1 MKRRDG
7 LEHDRGRAVRV
18 RDDAL
23 VPVEVLGVDLGNDE
37 RDFRVLAERAGVVD
51 HLRTGL
57 DDGVLELDRDVRL
70 TREEDD
76 VETVERVFVGLL
88 DMIRLTEY
96 LLVAFARRK
105 HLYRPLEREVPLL
118 EDLDHLGADGT
129 DAHETY

>member
-1 MKRRDG
+1 MTP
-7 LEHDRGRAVRV
+7 LFQS
-18 RDDAL
+18 
-23 VPVEVLGVDLGNDE
+23 LGDDE
-37 RDFRVLAERAGVVD
+37 RDFWVLAERAGVVD

-70 TREEDD
+70 ASEEDD
-76 VETVERVFVGLL
+76 VEAVERVFVGLL

-105 HLYRPLEREVPLL
+105 HLHRPLEREVPLL